1 MPQTDYSALL
11 QLFSPSAYAL
21 SSDHYGT
28 IRYVFFGSPS
38 QMWHY
43 KQGIAP

>member
-1 MPQTDYSALL
+1 MDYSALL
-11 QLFSPSAYAL
+11 QLCRRPVYAL
-21 SSDHYGT
+21 SSDHYDT

-43 KQGIAP
+43 KQGIPP